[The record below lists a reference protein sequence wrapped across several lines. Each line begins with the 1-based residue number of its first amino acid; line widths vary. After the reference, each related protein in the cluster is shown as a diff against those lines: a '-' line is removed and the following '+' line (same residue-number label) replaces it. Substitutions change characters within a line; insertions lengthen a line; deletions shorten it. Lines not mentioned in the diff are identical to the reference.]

1 MFDNQNNNNTQ
12 FENQQAENSSFSA
25 SGVETVTG
33 KKKGKK
39 AAVAGGVAA
48 VVVAG
53 GCASAYAFSDT
64 VQNQVK
70 LRTMKPERYFAWVC
84 ENNSTEIAKKASADY
99 EKSIKKLRDGQGINY
114 NISYEMPDSVKSQLK
129 DMVGDEELNSVI
141 DNINSIAVDMNGAV
155 CNNGLSFN
163 IGAFF
168 NDNKLAGIDYTL
180 DPETMNVAL
189 RCPELTEKWL
199 KIDASSL
206 TEEITYDENG
216 KKIIDFYK
224 DFMNDPESILTPQQ
238 LEDEI
243 NRYVGIWNNTT
254 KDVRVEKKEE
264 IAISDITVNYTFA
277 EIPVTGEMANEMAKN
292 VLTEL
297 KSDEIVRGIVVDR
310 LGVDADEFSSG
321 IDSALDDV
329 SSSTG
334 GDDTATFKTYI
345 DPTGQIRGI
354 SVYADNTEEFKFIIG
369 KDGDQIRGEFNF
381 GDEAK
386 GTITATEGAGKSY
399 TGSLEMTADEETVS
413 FDFDGLK
420 VVNEDLGYA
429 EGTITA
435 HVPDVD
441 PISVVL
447 TSDGKSQTIS
457 YDLKVEGQDYGRL
470 NLSYSVNDGEKV
482 SIPDESNALV
492 LNKDNAND
500 FKPEDYV
507 SQEEVEKFLCNIFET
522 VGIKDADKASEAI
535 ASDIFGGS
543 SYDYDEFNEDEFD
556 FDDEESDFDDE
567 DLDIEDEDTDKDDKD
582 DKDSH
587 SSTAGSEMPD
597 FKVDMPDIEIPE
609 IPQFTTASVS

>member
-1 MFDNQNNNNTQ
+1 
-12 FENQQAENSSFSA
+12 
-25 SGVETVTG
+25 
-33 KKKGKK
+33 
-39 AAVAGGVAA
+39 
-48 VVVAG
+48 
-53 GCASAYAFSDT
+53 
-64 VQNQVK
+64 
-70 LRTMKPERYFAWVC
+70 
-84 ENNSTEIAKKASADY
+84 
-99 EKSIKKLRDGQGINY
+99 
-114 NISYEMPDSVKSQLK
+114 MPDSVKSQLK

-141 DNINSIAVDMNGAV
+141 DNINSIAIDMNGAV

-180 DPETMNVAL
+180 DPETMNIAL

-264 IAISDITVNYTFA
+264 IAISDITVNYTVA

-297 KSDEIVRGIVVDR
+297 KSDEVVRGIVVDR

-543 SYDYDEFNEDEFD
+543 SYDDYEFNEDEFD

-587 SSTAGSEMPD
+587 STTAGSEMPD
-597 FKVDMPDIEIPE
+597 FKVDMPDIEISEIPE